1 MKVGVMGCGGSRAS
15 RLVSPLSKAVI
26 SWNGTAPQP
35 TALQL
40 KERLRL
46 MASKDAA
53 VQVGQAPVLADKN
66 TQTDAVHFTEEDLET
81 LLEDDAEEPEITDVE
96 TQTNPTSHHGGG
108 DNVKSVLMQTDNE
121 KSGSVKFYQK
131 RQLIEAQEINIITI
145 DIGVQAVKP
154 LSDHCT
160 QVNFSTYRISLME
173 FESAGWRLDYTSKSG
188 KKLGIMANKRLS
200 KMADFESQTDPVTRA
215 LAANAAG
222 IESNVFSSMD
232 SISPIAHIHKELSST
247 GLKTSQVSKSAI
259 HESIARLLED
269 VEDSMRSDSEIDGRF
284 LGGYAE
290 PLVVKC
296 DAGIQTD
303 NDPITDEA
311 PEFAARPPPCK
322 KKEMIPC
329 MSVFKD
335 IDKRAIEV
343 PESALV
349 NIRSVVKYLVD
360 GCANDIYKVRA
371 FFRWIADSITY
382 DWRYMDIKLSAE
394 EVFQRREG
402 VCKDYCKLF
411 SEMCRLAGIRVKT
424 LNGFAKG
431 YDYRPGHQFVP
442 GEDVTHAWNAVF
454 IFGAWRF
461 IDTTWGTGYTDHTG
475 KFQQKLNE
483 HFFLTDP
490 EVMIWTHYPYDEMEN
505 NYSRWQLLEVT
516 VSLEEFNAL
525 PKVTPYFFDYNM
537 KIRSRPQNP
546 VVFKVHKEVKIAA
559 HEPMRWKYKLYPADE
574 IENASLNNYVFCQL
588 KEDRLVGS
596 FAVTPP
602 VEGRYYFKVYAKPER
617 EMKEETNLHNVV
629 IFLLDCLV
637 AKKYIQPYPHNE
649 VPWGPTQ
656 CFYDYRMKMVNQS
669 GPMIVTWGGKRKLIL
684 EVKDVMLITYQ
695 LLDVEGIEMDSK
707 DIIRREDKENRVSF
721 TFTPLRVGMYKFLIF
736 GMPKPKQKGKW
747 RLPLIASYLIDC
759 KFTRQLYDEDFPPPQ
774 VKQPEKEE
782 PKPELEKKEK
792 RKIKIAFLR

>member
-26 SWNGTAPQP
+26 SWNGAAPQP

-46 MASKDAA
+46 LATKDAS
-53 VQVGQAPVLADKN
+53 VQVGKAPALSDKIV
-66 TQTDAVHFTEEDLET
+66 QTDAVHFTEDDLET
-81 LLEDDAEEPEITDVE
+81 LLEDEAEEPEITDVE
-96 TQTNPTSHHGGG
+96 TQTTSHHGGG

-121 KSGSVKFYQK
+121 KSASVKFYQK
-131 RQLIEAQEINIITI
+131 RQFLDEEINIITI

-160 QVNFSTYRISLME
+160 QTYRISLME
-173 FESAGWRLDYTSKSG
+173 FESAGWRLDYTAKSG

-222 IESNVFSSMD
+222 IEPNVFSSID
-232 SISPIAHIHKELSST
+232 SISPIAHIHKELGNT
-247 GLKTSQVSKSAI
+247 GLKSTQVSKSAI

-269 VEDSMRSDSEIDGRF
+269 VEDSMRSDSECF
-284 LGGYAE
+284 LGGGE
-290 PLVVKC
+290 VVKC
-296 DAGIQTD
+296 DTGIQTD

-322 KKEMIPC
+322 KREMLPDQHLFRD
-329 MSVFKD
+329 VD
-335 IDKRAIEV
+335 HRALEA
-343 PESALV
+343 PDAALV
-349 NIRSVVKYLVD
+349 TIKTLVKYLIADCENEIFV
-360 GCANDIYKVRA
+360 VRA
-371 FFRWIADSITY
+371 FFRWIADNITY

-411 SEMCRLAGIRVKT
+411 SEMCRIAGIRVKT

-431 YDYRPGHQFVP
+431 YDYRPGHQFVL

-454 IFGAWRF
+454 LLGAWRF
-461 IDTTWGTGYTDHTG
+461 IDTTWGTGFTDHTG

-490 EVMIWTHYPYDEMEN
+490 DTMIWTHYPYDEMEN
-505 NYSRWQLLEVT
+505 NYSRWQLLDVQ

-546 VVFKVHKEVKIAA
+546 VIFKVHKEVKIAA

-574 IENASLNNYVFCQL
+574 IENAALNNYVFCQI

-637 AKKYIQPYPHNE
+637 AKKYIQPYPTNE

-656 CFYDYRMKMVNQS
+656 CFYDYRMKMVNQN

-695 LLDVEGIEMDSK
+695 LLDIEGIEMDPK
-707 DIIRREDKENRVSF
+707 DIIRREDKENRVNF
-721 TFTPLRVGMYKFLIF
+721 TFTPQRVGMYKFLLF

-759 KFTRQLYDEDFPPPQ
+759 KFTRQVYDEDFPPPQ
-774 VKQPEKEE
+774 VKIPEEEKEE
-782 PKPELEKKEK
+782 KKPKKEK
-792 RKIKIAFLR
+792 RKIKIAFLK

>member
-1 MKVGVMGCGGSRAS
+1 MLQVGVMGCGGSRAT

-26 SWNGTAPQP
+26 TWNGATQQP
-35 TALQL
+35 TALQI
-40 KERLRL
+40 KERLRF
-46 MASKDAA
+46 MSTKDAS
-53 VQVGQAPVLADKN
+53 VQVGQAPALADKII
-66 TQTDAVHFTEEDLET
+66 QTDAVHFTEEDLET

-121 KSGSVKFYQK
+121 KTGNIKFYQK
-131 RQLIEAQEINIITI
+131 RQLLDTQDFNIITI

-160 QVNFSTYRISLME
+160 QTYRISLME

-222 IESNVFSSMD
+222 IEPNVFSSMD
-232 SISPIAHIHKELSST
+232 SISPIAHIHKELGNT
-247 GLKTSQVSKSAI
+247 GFKSSQVSKSAI

-284 LGGYAE
+284 LGYGE

-329 MSVFKD
+329 MSIFKD
-335 IDKRAIEV
+335 VDRRALEV
-343 PESALV
+343 PDAALT
-349 NIRSVVKYLVD
+349 NIRSLVKYLNTDAENEIHV
-360 GCANDIYKVRA
+360 VRA
-371 FFRWIADSITY
+371 FFRWIADNITY
-382 DWRYMDIKLSAE
+382 DWRYMDIKLTAE
-394 EVFQRREG
+394 EVFQRKEG

-411 SEMCRLAGIRVKT
+411 SEMCRLSGIRVKT

-454 IFGAWRF
+454 LLGAWRF
-461 IDTTWGTGYTDHTG
+461 IDTTWGTGFTDHTG

-490 EVMIWTHYPYDEMEN
+490 DTMIWTHYPYDEMEN
-505 NYSRWQLLEVT
+505 NYSRWQLLDVI

-546 VVFKVHKEVKIAA
+546 VVFKVHKEVKISA
-559 HEPMRWKYKLYPADE
+559 HEPMRWKYKLYAADE

-602 VEGRYYFKVYAKPER
+602 VEGRYYFKVYAKPEH

-637 AKKYIQPYPHNE
+637 AKKYIQPFPHNE

-656 CFYDYRMKMVNQS
+656 CFYDYRMKMINQS

-695 LLDVEGIEMDSK
+695 LLDVEGIEMDPK
-707 DIIRREDKENRVSF
+707 DIIRREDKENRVNF
-721 TFTPLRVGMYKFLIF
+721 TFTPQRVGMYKFLLF

-747 RLPLIASYLIDC
+747 RLPLLASYLIDC

-774 VKQPEKEE
+774 VKVPEKEE
-782 PKPELEKKEK
+782 PKPEPPKKDK

>member
-1 MKVGVMGCGGSRAS
+1 MEVDWHPPIY
-15 RLVSPLSKAVI
+15 LVKLFTNDSLRPSK
-26 SWNGTAPQP
+26 S
-35 TALQL
+35 
-40 KERLRL
+40 E
-46 MASKDAA
+46 
-53 VQVGQAPVLADKN
+53 VGQAPSLADKII
-66 TQTDAVHFTEEDLET
+66 QTDAVHFTEEDLET
-81 LLEDDAEEPEITDVE
+81 LLEDDGDEPEITDVE
-96 TQTNPTSHHGGG
+96 TQTPHAAGG

-121 KSGSVKFYQK
+121 KTGSVKFYQK
-131 RQLIEAQEINIITI
+131 RQLIDTQEVNIITI

-160 QVNFSTYRISLME
+160 QTYRISLME
-173 FESAGWRLDYTSKSG
+173 FESTGWRLDYTSKSG
-188 KKLGIMANKRLS
+188 KKLGIVANKRLS

-222 IESNVFSSMD
+222 IEPNVFSSMD
-232 SISPIAHIHKELSST
+232 SISPIAHIHKELGNT
-247 GLKTSQVSKSAI
+247 GFKSSQVSKSAI

-284 LGGYAE
+284 LGYGE

-329 MSVFKD
+329 MSIFKD
-335 IDKRAIEV
+335 IDRRSLEV
-343 PESALV
+343 PDAAIT
-349 NIRSVVKYLVD
+349 NIRSLVKYLS
-360 GCANDIYKVRA
+360 AKSENDIYIIRA
-371 FFRWIADSITY
+371 FFRWIANNITY

-454 IFGAWRF
+454 VFGAWRF
-461 IDTTWGTGYTDHTG
+461 IDTTWGTGFTDHTG

-490 EVMIWTHYPYDEMEN
+490 DTMIWTHYPYDEMEN
-505 NYSRWQLLEVT
+505 NYSRWQLLDVI

-546 VVFKVHKEVKIAA
+546 VVFKVHKEVKISA
-559 HEPMRWKYKLYPADE
+559 HEPMRWKYKLYAADE

-602 VEGRYYFKVYAKPER
+602 VEGRYYFKLANER
-617 EMKEETNLHNVV
+617 SNLGNSV
-629 IFLLDCLV
+629 
-637 AKKYIQPYPHNE
+637 
-649 VPWGPTQ
+649 
-656 CFYDYRMKMVNQS
+656 S
-669 GPMIVTWGGKRKLIL
+669 GWNLAGYEYT
-684 EVKDVMLITYQ
+684 
-695 LLDVEGIEMDSK
+695 
-707 DIIRREDKENRVSF
+707 
-721 TFTPLRVGMYKFLIF
+721 
-736 GMPKPKQKGKW
+736 
-747 RLPLIASYLIDC
+747 
-759 KFTRQLYDEDFPPPQ
+759 
-774 VKQPEKEE
+774 
-782 PKPELEKKEK
+782 
-792 RKIKIAFLR
+792 

>member
-1 MKVGVMGCGGSRAS
+1 MGCGGSRAT
-15 RLVSPLSKAVI
+15 RLVSPLSRAVI

-35 TALQL
+35 TALQI

-46 MASKDAA
+46 MGSRDAA
-53 VQVGQAPVLADKN
+53 VQVGQAPALADKI

-96 TQTNPTSHHGGG
+96 TQTNPTSQHAGG

-131 RQLIEAQEINIITI
+131 RQLLDAQEINIITI

-160 QVNFSTYRISLME
+160 QTYRISLME
-173 FESAGWRLDYTSKSG
+173 FESSGWRLDYTSKSG
-188 KKLGIMANKRLS
+188 KKLGIVANKRLS

-222 IESNVFSSMD
+222 IEPNVFSSMD
-232 SISPIAHIHKELSST
+232 SISPIAHIHKELGNSGYKST
-247 GLKTSQVSKSAI
+247 TISKSAI

-284 LGGYAE
+284 LGYGE
-290 PLVVKC
+290 PVIVKC

-329 MSVFKD
+329 MSVFKEV
-335 IDKRAIEV
+335 DKHALDV
-343 PESALV
+343 PDSAMT
-349 NIRSVVKYLVD
+349 NIRSLVKYLTTE
-360 GCANDIYKVRA
+360 CENDISIVRA
-371 FFRWIADSITY
+371 FFRWIADNITY
-382 DWRYMDIKLSAE
+382 DWRYMDIKLSSE

-411 SEMCRLAGIRVKT
+411 SEMCRIAGIRVKT

-461 IDTTWGTGYTDHTG
+461 IDTTWGTGFTDHTG
-475 KFQQKLNE
+475 KFQKKLNE

-490 EVMIWTHYPYDEMEN
+490 EIMIWTHYPYDEMEN
-505 NYSRWQLLEVT
+505 NYCRWQLLDVL

-525 PKVTPYFFDYNM
+525 PKVTPYFFDFNM

-759 KFTRQLYDEDFPPPQ
+759 KFTRQLYDEDFPPPI

-782 PKPELEKKEK
+782 QKPEPEKKEK